1 MATYFLTLSFVM
13 IAFTQAI
20 KEKCK
25 RFSPYL
31 AQHIELSS
39 SVFTISKGRVADFL
53 SEIEKTGELASSQS
67 QTAYVQFYTERLI
80 RQFDLLQQA
89 VGKLQKK
96 TAQKQPVFKSNYKFA
111 KNLANLPI
119 HRRREEYQK
128 ALRALN
134 EKMSWLIE
142 QSQNTQDSAKQMAL
156 QIQIQETEYRKMKC
170 IQAIEAL

>member
-1 MATYFLTLSFVM
+1 M

-20 KEKCK
+20 KEKCNG
-25 RFSPYL
+25 FSPYL
-31 AQHIELSS
+31 AQNIEISS
-39 SVFTISKGRVADFL
+39 SVFRISKGRVADFL
-53 SEIEKTGELASSQS
+53 LEIEQTGEQASRQS
-67 QTAYVQFYTERLI
+67 QVVYVEFYTERLI

-96 TAQKQPVFKSNYKFA
+96 TEDQAVFKSNYKFA
-111 KNLANLPI
+111 KNVANLPI

-156 QIQIQETEYRKMKC
+156 QIKIQETEYRKMKC